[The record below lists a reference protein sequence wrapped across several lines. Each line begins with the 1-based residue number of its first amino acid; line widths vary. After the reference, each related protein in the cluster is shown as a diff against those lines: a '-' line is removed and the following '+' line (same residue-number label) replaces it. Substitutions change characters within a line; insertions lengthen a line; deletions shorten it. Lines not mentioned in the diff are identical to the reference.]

1 MNQLIQYLRTSDLP
15 CAIFIDNCL
24 KEKINYK
31 YLDSSFDADNFALQ
45 NKVHRL
51 VNFFVN
57 YARNTYL
64 LGIQNNNIYY
74 LVGPIMIDEG
84 NFKVGGGVRDPA
96 TRFMI
101 ADTHIPKY
109 NYQRLFEVT
118 SLMISLLNRYYRFK
132 KIKYRFRHPQVVKE
146 MLKRKLFAKLSNN
159 GAHVSYA
166 FERETNLA
174 VLNGDTVHIKNA
186 MESLYNSGRI
196 GILSNKGEL
205 RNIINFGIIAV
216 STNIRVA
223 LRHGMD
229 FEVAYSLNDHYVYLL
244 EKQNTFNDVISCI
257 ENELIDL
264 SHQIEKYRIKGMPP
278 AIIRAYH
285 ELLSNV
291 TSEVKLND
299 LAAMINMSPNY
310 FSSLFKK
317 WIGIS
322 FTQFRA
328 LTRVNYSLTLLTA
341 TDKSISEIAD
351 ELGFSDQA
359 YFTNIFKY
367 FTKVT
372 PGQFRRDTL
381 LLKDWNMY
389 QFLKAPFV
397 KLS

>member
-84 NFKVGGGVRDPA
+84 NFKVGGVRDPA

-146 MLKRKLFAKLSNN
+146 MLKRKLFAKFSNN

-244 EKQNTFNDVISCI
+244 EKQNTSNDVISCI

>member
-84 NFKVGGGVRDPA
+84 NFKVGGVRDPA

-244 EKQNTFNDVISCI
+244 EKQNTSNDVISCI

>member
-1 MNQLIQYLRTSDLP
+1 M
-15 CAIFIDNCL
+15 
-24 KEKINYK
+24 
-31 YLDSSFDADNFALQ
+31 
-45 NKVHRL
+45 KV
-51 VNFFVN
+51 
-57 YARNTYL
+57 
-64 LGIQNNNIYY
+64 IS
-74 LVGPIMIDEG
+74 
-84 NFKVGGGVRDPA
+84 KGGVRDPT

-196 GILSNKGEL
+196 GVLSNKGEL

>member
-84 NFKVGGGVRDPA
+84 NFKVGGVRDPA

-101 ADTHIPKY
+101 ADTPIPKY

-244 EKQNTFNDVISCI
+244 EKQNTSNDVISCI

-291 TSEVKLND
+291 TSKVKLND

>member
-84 NFKVGGGVRDPA
+84 NFKVGGVRDPA

-146 MLKRKLFAKLSNN
+146 MLKRKLFVKLSNN
-159 GAHVSYA
+159 GAHVNYA

>member
-84 NFKVGGGVRDPA
+84 NFKVGGVRDPA
-96 TRFMI
+96 TRFII

-196 GILSNKGEL
+196 GVLSNKGEL

-244 EKQNTFNDVISCI
+244 EKQNTSNDVISCI

>member
-1 MNQLIQYLRTSDLP
+1 M
-15 CAIFIDNCL
+15 
-24 KEKINYK
+24 
-31 YLDSSFDADNFALQ
+31 Q

-74 LVGPIMIDEG
+74 LVGPIMIDED
-84 NFKVGGGVRDPA
+84 NFKVGGVRDPA

-146 MLKRKLFAKLSNN
+146 MLKRKLFVKLSNN
-159 GAHVSYA
+159 GAHISYA

-174 VLNGDTVHIKNA
+174 VLNGDTIHIKNA

-196 GILSNKGEL
+196 GVLSNKGEL

-372 PGQFRRDTL
+372 PSQFRRDTL

-397 KLS
+397 KGRLQEIT

>member
-84 NFKVGGGVRDPA
+84 NFKVGGVRDPA

-186 MESLYNSGRI
+186 MKSLYNSGRI
-196 GILSNKGEL
+196 GVLSNKGEL

-244 EKQNTFNDVISCI
+244 EKQNTSNDVISCI

>member
-1 MNQLIQYLRTSDLP
+1 M
-15 CAIFIDNCL
+15 
-24 KEKINYK
+24 
-31 YLDSSFDADNFALQ
+31 
-45 NKVHRL
+45 KV
-51 VNFFVN
+51 
-57 YARNTYL
+57 
-64 LGIQNNNIYY
+64 IS
-74 LVGPIMIDEG
+74 
-84 NFKVGGGVRDPA
+84 KWGGVRDPA

-196 GILSNKGEL
+196 GVLSNKGEL

-244 EKQNTFNDVISCI
+244 EKQNTSNDVISCI

>member
-84 NFKVGGGVRDPA
+84 NFKVGGVRDPA

-196 GILSNKGEL
+196 GVLSNKGEL

>member
-84 NFKVGGGVRDPA
+84 NFKVGGVRDPA

-196 GILSNKGEL
+196 GVLSNKGEL

-244 EKQNTFNDVISCI
+244 EKQNTSNDVISCI

-351 ELGFSDQA
+351 ELVFSDQA

>member
-84 NFKVGGGVRDPA
+84 NFKVGGVRDPA

-196 GILSNKGEL
+196 GVLSNKGEL

-244 EKQNTFNDVISCI
+244 EKQNTSNDVISCI